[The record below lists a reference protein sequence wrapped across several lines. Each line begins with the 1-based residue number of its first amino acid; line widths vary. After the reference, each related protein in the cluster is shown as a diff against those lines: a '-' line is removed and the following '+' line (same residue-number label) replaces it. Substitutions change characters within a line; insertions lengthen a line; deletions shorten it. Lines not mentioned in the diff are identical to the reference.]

1 MTCTAA
7 VGGGAGLPPDP
18 KSIAV
23 AQHEWTEYPIMSST
37 SITPLGSHF
46 SDEDRLKLLQWHID
60 RYDRLRSS
68 TSARAAVLLS
78 ADAALL
84 AGSIVLS
91 SSYLGTPGNA
101 SWAIWAMK
109 MGAIGALILG
119 LVSISYCTNA
129 IAAWR
134 TTRRLHAKEI
144 PSRFAFNWGDTVSA
158 VDGFSNFAATLSTLD
173 SRQIAENGAAELWT
187 AILQHK
193 RRHKHLRYG
202 IHAFR
207 AATLFFVGVA
217 VILIF
222 FGS

>member
-1 MTCTAA
+1 
-7 VGGGAGLPPDP
+7 
-18 KSIAV
+18 
-23 AQHEWTEYPIMSST
+23 MSSA
-37 SITPLGSHF
+37 SIPSLGSSL

-84 AGSIVLS
+84 AGTIVLAN
-91 SSYLGTPGNA
+91 SYLRASGNT
-101 SWAIWAMK
+101 SWSMWTMKVCAIS
-109 MGAIGALILG
+109 AIILGALS
-119 LVSISYCTNA
+119 VSYCTNA

-134 TTRRLHAKEI
+134 TTRRLHAREI
-144 PSRFAFNWGDTVSA
+144 PSRFVFNWGDTLSA
-158 VDGFSNFAATLSTLD
+158 VDGFSNFAVQLCALD
-173 SRQIAENGAAELWT
+173 IKRIAENGTAELWT

-202 IHAFR
+202 IHTFR

-222 FGS
+222 FGD